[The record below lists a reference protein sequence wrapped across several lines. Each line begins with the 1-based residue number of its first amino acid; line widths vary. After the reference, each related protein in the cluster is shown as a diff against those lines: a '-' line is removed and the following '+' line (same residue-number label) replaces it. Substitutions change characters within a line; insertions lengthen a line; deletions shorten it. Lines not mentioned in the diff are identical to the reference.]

1 MYINDLVKSVNCGV
15 KLFADDTVLYEIVT
29 DQETSARVLNEN
41 LRQIELWANQW
52 LVKFNPDKT
61 KLMNVS
67 LKRNQTFE
75 NFPIYF
81 SGSQLQVV
89 TSHRHLGLEI
99 RNDLKWSN
107 HIDSLVNGIS
117 KLCDVMYKI

>member
-1 MYINDLVKSVNCGV
+1 
-15 KLFADDTVLYEIVT
+15 
-29 DQETSARVLNEN
+29 
-41 LRQIELWANQW
+41 
-52 LVKFNPDKT
+52 
-61 KLMNVS
+61 MNVS

-99 RNDLKWSN
+99 RNDLTWSN

-117 KLCDVMYKI
+117 KLCDVMYKLKYKLDRETLQTLYFTFM